1 MIISLVDDS
10 NKILTLQT
18 HPRSTGVGPPEQIL
32 PLMSKLLHHHHLS
45 VWPLTPDSRLVAK
58 PMAPLELSQ
67 TTLCFP
73 SGTTNE
79 LSQM

>member
-32 PLMSKLLHHHHLS
+32 PLMQKLLQHHHHHHHHHLS
-45 VWPLTPDSRLVAK
+45 V
-58 PMAPLELSQ
+58 
-67 TTLCFP
+67 
-73 SGTTNE
+73 
-79 LSQM
+79 